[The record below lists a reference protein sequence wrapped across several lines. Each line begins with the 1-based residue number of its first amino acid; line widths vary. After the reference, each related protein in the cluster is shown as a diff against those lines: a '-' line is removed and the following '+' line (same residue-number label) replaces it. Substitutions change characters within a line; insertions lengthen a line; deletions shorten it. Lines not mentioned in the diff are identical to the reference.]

1 MKELGLK
8 EYQVESGLP
17 RGNYFK
23 DGYKGVERLKEAF
36 DEVDGIMV
44 AADMQGIGVLRALK
58 ESGKKVPEEVKVISL
73 TGHAI
78 GGMLETAMTSMEL
91 PGREMGQRAADM
103 ILEDIEAAD
112 DEKPSVQHMVFG
124 TKLIERETT

>member
-1 MKELGLK
+1 MSYRPNLLAKGLK
-8 EYQVESGLP
+8 
-17 RGNYFK
+17 
-23 DGYKGVERLKEAF
+23 
-36 DEVDGIMV
+36 
-44 AADMQGIGVLRALK
+44 QGIGVFRALK

-78 GGMLETAMTSMEL
+78 GGMLETAMISMEL
-91 PGREMGQRAADM
+91 PGREMGQWAADM

>member
-1 MKELGLK
+1 
-8 EYQVESGLP
+8 
-17 RGNYFK
+17 
-23 DGYKGVERLKEAF
+23 
-36 DEVDGIMV
+36 MV

-58 ESGKKVPEEVKVISL
+58 ESGKKVPKEVKVISL

-112 DEKPSVQHMVFG
+112 EHMVFG
-124 TKLIERETT
+124 TNLIERETT

>member
-1 MKELGLK
+1 MAKFGAVDLSRHANLQRVFHIDTGINVKELPDYL
-8 EYQVESGLP
+8 Q
-17 RGNYFK
+17 
-23 DGYKGVERLKEAF
+23 
-36 DEVDGIMV
+36 
-44 AADMQGIGVLRALK
+44 
-58 ESGKKVPEEVKVISL
+58 EEVKFISL
-73 TGHAI
+73 TSHAI

>member
-1 MKELGLK
+1 MSYRPNLLAKGLK
-8 EYQVESGLP
+8 
-17 RGNYFK
+17 
-23 DGYKGVERLKEAF
+23 
-36 DEVDGIMV
+36 
-44 AADMQGIGVLRALK
+44 QGIGVFRALK
-58 ESGKKVPEEVKVISL
+58 ESGKKVPEIKVISL

-91 PGREMGQRAADM
+91 PGREMGQWAADM